1 MPTTNYLPGVIV
13 NTLDGG
19 LTTAAAPQDDAILVI
34 GTAGQG
40 PVNTPYQ
47 VTDRALAA
55 QTFGPAG
62 SLERAIEE
70 CATYSDNILAFRIGT
85 TPMQL
90 TGVGLDTTVGTTTP
104 ASISPSTMS
113 LQMQLPALVQGGCAQ
128 CVERRDTGLFEHR
141 ESIHR
146 NDYVPFARR
155 NINPP
160 ARAAQTPTLRAGSG
174 SKSIYMRV
182 SVFYPRG
189 GHFRSEMTD
198 CSIPPSQRSAFVPR
212 EDLPGPLKIVVF

>member
-1 MPTTNYLPGVIV
+1 MPTYKYLPGVIV

-19 LTTAAAPQDDAILVI
+19 LTSASAPQDDAILVI

-62 SLERAIEE
+62 TLERAIEE

-90 TGVGLDTTVGTTTP
+90 KGVGLDTTTALAAPGT
-104 ASISPSTMS
+104 
-113 LQMQLPALVQGGCAQ
+113 V
-128 CVERRDTGLFEHR
+128 
-141 ESIHR
+141 
-146 NDYVPFARR
+146 
-155 NINPP
+155 
-160 ARAAQTPTLRAGSG
+160 TPTGSTTG
-174 SKSIYMRV
+174 AHSQLQPITTKS
-182 SVFYPRG
+182 
-189 GHFRSEMTD
+189 
-198 CSIPPSQRSAFVPR
+198 Q
-212 EDLPGPLKIVVF
+212 